1 MIPNKEDI
9 GIKPLGKRAPGVPPR
24 KALAAHLHPHGMR
37 VTPQKLAVFK
47 ILERDNYHPTPD
59 MVFAEVRKQY
69 PMVSLGTVYQILDQF
84 ARIGV
89 ARRIFSGGNRQR
101 FDGKRSLHAHL
112 VCEQCGRID
121 DFEDRSLKVLTER
134 FARKVDFHIR
144 DHYFEFSGSCA
155 DCITR
160 RKRRNRLE

>member
-1 MIPNKEDI
+1 MIPNKEEI
-9 GIKPLGKRAPGVPPR
+9 SIKPPGRSAPRDLPR
-24 KALAAHLHPHGMR
+24 RTLAAHLHPHGMR
-37 VTPQKLAVFK
+37 VTPQKLAVFEV
-47 ILERDNYHPTPD
+47 LQRDNYHPTPD

-84 ARIGV
+84 AQIGV

-101 FDGKRSLHAHL
+101 FDGKRSPHAHL
-112 VCEQCGRID
+112 VCERCGRID
-121 DFEDRSLKVLTER
+121 DIEDRSLEALTER
-134 FARKVDFHIR
+134 FARKFDFQIR

-155 DCITR
+155 GCSTR